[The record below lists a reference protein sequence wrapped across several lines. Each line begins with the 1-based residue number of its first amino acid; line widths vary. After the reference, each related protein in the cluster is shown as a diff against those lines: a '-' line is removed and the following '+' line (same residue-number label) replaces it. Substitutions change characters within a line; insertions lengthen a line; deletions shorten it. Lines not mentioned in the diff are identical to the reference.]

1 MRGIELAL
9 HPLSLHLQDLLTW
22 MRLDQCIETM
32 RMDLRSEVRRIT
44 YIEVKELKEEIGRRE
59 TYERLVLDPGHR

>member
-1 MRGIELAL
+1 MRGIEWPL
-9 HPLSLHLQDLLTW
+9 HPLSLHFQDLLTW